1 MGRMLGAFDP
11 EDDLDRP
18 DLNKCPDCGCYFATD
33 ACPLCGKEC
42 PPDMRAGV
50 RAAPK
55 KKRKHTNTGGRV
67 QFIPWYH
74 SWWFILIM
82 TLWMPPVGFVL
93 FLTSPYR
100 TRWKVIFCVVGALY
114 TFFFYFGM
122 GEILLNGCADESYI
136 NTDLSEEEYKAT
148 CEAVEPEDYYRSG
161 ATEGYFTMELT
172 VVRCIASIDVYE
184 APYYLCRDP
193 RNPSV
198 ELLLLDCREGDARR
212 LLSGDRITVW
222 GQACVDGDMAVYDGE
237 SEIRITRPG
246 FYMAYV
252 QTSPVTAP
260 AETDTQPATAP
271 AETDTQTAPTTATEG
286 EMMLPRRVGYAI

>member
-42 PPDMRAGV
+42 PPEMRAGV

-55 KKRKHTNTGGRV
+55 KKRKHTNTSGRV

-82 TLWMPPVGFVL
+82 TLWMPLAGFVL
-93 FLTSPYR
+93 LLTSPHR
-100 TRWKVIFCVVGALY
+100 TSRKVIFCVVGALY
-114 TFFFYFGM
+114 AFFFYFGM
-122 GEILLNGCADESYI
+122 GDLLLNGCADESYV
-136 NTDLSEEEYKAT
+136 NTDLPEEEYKAT
-148 CEAVEPEDYYRSG
+148 CEVVEPEDYYRRG
-161 ATEGYFTMELT
+161 ATEGYYTMELT
-172 VVRCIASIDVYE
+172 VVRYIPSIDVYE

-198 ELLLLDCREGDARR
+198 ELLLLDCREKDTQR
-212 LLSGDRITVW
+212 LLPGDRITVW
-222 GQACVDGDMAVYDGE
+222 GQACVDGEMTAYDGE
-237 SEIRITRPG
+237 SEIGITRPG

-252 QTSPVTAP
+252 QASPAAAPAETDTQPAAAP
-260 AETDTQPATAP
+260 AETDTQPATI
-271 AETDTQTAPTTATEG
+271 TATEG
-286 EMMLPRRVGYAI
+286 EMQLPGRVILAK

>member
-42 PPDMRAGV
+42 PPEMRAGV

-55 KKRKHTNTGGRV
+55 KKRKHTNTSGRV

-82 TLWMPPVGFVL
+82 TLWMPLVGFVL
-93 FLTSPYR
+93 LLTSPHR
-100 TRWKVIFCVVGALY
+100 TSRKVIFCVVGALY
-114 TFFFYFGM
+114 AFFFYFGM
-122 GEILLNGCADESYI
+122 GGLLLNGCADEPYI

-148 CEAVEPEDYYRSG
+148 CEAVEPEDYYRRG
-161 ATEGYFTMELT
+161 VTEGYYTMELT
-172 VVRCIASIDVYE
+172 VVRYIPSIDVYE

-198 ELLLLDCREGDARR
+198 ELLLLDCREKDTRR
-212 LLSGDRITVW
+212 LLPGDRITVW
-222 GQACVDGDMAVYDGE
+222 GQACVDGEMTAYDGE
-237 SEIRITRPG
+237 SEIGITRPG

-252 QTSPVTAP
+252 QTSPATAP
-260 AETDTQPATAP
+260 AETDTQPA
-271 AETDTQTAPTTATEG
+271 PTTATEG
-286 EMMLPRRVGYAI
+286 EMQLPGRVVLAK